1 MGTLDSRDDRNR
13 VSSVSESCGTEPHRL
28 ILSSPV
34 LPRGMSHSM
43 KPGPCSGSNAW
54 AKIEWDC
61 KKKCVYFCDF
71 PLCLLTVL

>member
-1 MGTLDSRDDRNR
+1 MGTLDSRNDRNR
-13 VSSVSESCGTEPHRL
+13 GSSVSESRGTEPHRL
-28 ILSSPV
+28 ILSSRV

-43 KPGPCSGSNAW
+43 KPGPRSGPSAR

-61 KKKCVYFCDF
+61 EKKCVYFCDF